1 MVKIKQNVNKN
12 QITAASS
19 KTGGAVISG
28 ADASIYYSNLSKEW
42 ACKMPAS
49 VDGIEYS
56 AKYYMQK
63 TKQEAIDS
71 KSELQ
76 NLCTQ
81 NISDMNDIKDDA
93 ISDLQSAG
101 DEILNSASEIY
112 DQTVDKAAEIASA
125 ILNAADVN
133 FSNITTVAKNKIAE
147 YGNSHYVGEIVS
159 STIPL
164 TDAGLHL
171 LDGALI
177 SGSGSYINF
186 VDYIAGLVT
195 DYPDLFDTE
204 ANWQSAV
211 TTYGVCGKFVY
222 DSVNNTVRLPKIT
235 GFVEGAS
242 SVSNLGDLV
251 EAGLPNITGWFEDGS
266 GNNTGLG
273 NDYSYTQVNGCF
285 GKTSIGSGKTLA
297 STSASYDAGRIDF
310 DASNSNSIYGNS
322 PSVQPQAIKVL
333 YYIVVATSTKT
344 DIQVDI
350 DEIAT
355 DLNGKADVDLTNC
368 TDVADIKMAHN
379 AMPSDRYI
387 DLTLGASGTTYTA
400 PADGYIYFSKDQSGS
415 TQQYAVITG
424 ASDGIAGQ
432 LGDGA
437 SMNGYGVH
445 ILRPV
450 KKGTTFKV
458 NYTLT
463 GTTHYFRFIYA
474 VGSESEA

>member
-12 QITAASS
+12 LITAASS
-19 KTGGAVISG
+19 KTGGAVIAG

-93 ISDLQSAG
+93 ISNLQSAG

-125 ILNAADVN
+125 ILNAADID
-133 FSNITTVAKNKIAE
+133 FSNITTIAKNKIAE
-147 YGNSHYVGEIVS
+147 YGNSRNVGEIVA

-177 SGSGSYINF
+177 SGSGSYSEF

-211 TTYGVCGKFVY
+211 TQYGVCGKFVY

-235 GFVEGAS
+235 GIVEGTTDLTA
-242 SVSNLGDLV
+242 LGDLV
-251 EAGLPNITGWFEDGS
+251 EAGLPNIS
-266 GNNTGLG
+266 GVLG
-273 NDYSYTQVNGCF
+273 PSRTLHTYSGTSVPISGAF
-285 GKTSIGSGKTLA
+285 KKTSISGTTVIGSSG
-297 STSASYDAGRIDF
+297 SSADVYKYEI
-310 DASNSNSIYGNS
+310 DASLSNSIYGNS
-322 PSVQPQAIKVL
+322 TTVQPQTIKVL
-333 YYIVVATSTKT
+333 YYIVIATSTKT
-344 DIQVDI
+344 QIQVDI

-355 DLNGKADVDLTNC
+355 DLNGKADVDLSNVPTSKGILTESYVNG
-368 TDVADIKMAHN
+368 TSWYRVY
-379 AMPSDRYI
+379 SDGWCEQGGYQ
-387 DLTLGASGTTYTA
+387 LTLSAANTMVKISLLKPYKDGNYTVVATNAGSSATNYYNVKVGSGAINETDGFYLALSSTSAAAWWQASG
-400 PADGYIYFSKDQSGS
+400 YIS
-415 TQQYAVITG
+415 
-424 ASDGIAGQ
+424 
-432 LGDGA
+432 
-437 SMNGYGVH
+437 
-445 ILRPV
+445 
-450 KKGTTFKV
+450 
-458 NYTLT
+458 
-463 GTTHYFRFIYA
+463 
-474 VGSESEA
+474 